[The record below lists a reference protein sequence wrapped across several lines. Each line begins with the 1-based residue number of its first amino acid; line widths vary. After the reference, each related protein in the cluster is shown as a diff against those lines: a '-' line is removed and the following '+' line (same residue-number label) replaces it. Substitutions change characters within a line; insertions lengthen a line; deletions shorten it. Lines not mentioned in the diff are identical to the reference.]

1 MKLCTSFSCDVFC
14 VMQLLASKSD
24 HCANP
29 QTLYWLICSAPKKE
43 NLCVW
48 GLHYAKT
55 TWWLKTHF
63 VHFSIL
69 LVPSKLLL
77 DRVKC
82 NVTQLD
88 KDISSVLAHKAK
100 KEKEGNQVMV
110 LMCSIDAFWRLEVG
124 CYVECDTSGTAIGNS
139 KEDVLAWF
147 VFVKKETI

>member
-1 MKLCTSFSCDVFC
+1 METSSFEVYIA
-14 VMQLLASKSD
+14 Q
-24 HCANP
+24 N
-29 QTLYWLICSAPKKE
+29 
-43 NLCVW
+43 
-48 GLHYAKT
+48 

-69 LVPSKLLL
+69 LVTSKLLL

-110 LMCSIDAFWRLEVG
+110 
-124 CYVECDTSGTAIGNS
+124 
-139 KEDVLAWF
+139 
-147 VFVKKETI
+147 